1 MDWKGIRLSLS
12 SGNPNQSNQ
21 YPVLKTWFVRLGTP
35 YNFENAKMALRSNVA
50 PMGDLSRKKIAK
62 DESLEEAT
70 MGNYTELSENQLSLS
85 FDIDIPYDILSN
97 GKAHSISL
105 QELNLKAEYR
115 YYAAPRVDKQVYLV
129 AAIEDYSK
137 YNLLPGEANIVFEG
151 LYVGKTYIDP
161 NQTDDKLTITMG
173 NDKKVSVKREKI
185 ADKSQ
190 TKFISSY
197 KEQTFTY
204 DILLRNNKKEPISL
218 VLKDQY
224 PVSTEKDIEVELLES
239 TRASQDEQTHIL
251 TWELTLKPNE
261 TKTFRISYKLKYPKD
276 KTVN

>member
-1 MDWKGIRLSLS
+1 MDK
-12 SGNPNQSNQ
+12 
-21 YPVLKTWFVRLGTP
+21 
-35 YNFENAKMALRSNVA
+35 E
-50 PMGDLSRKKIAK
+50 
-62 DESLEEAT
+62 
-70 MGNYTELSENQLSLS
+70 
-85 FDIDIPYDILSN
+85 
-97 GKAHSISL
+97 
-105 QELNLKAEYR
+105 
-115 YYAAPRVDKQVYLV
+115 VYLV

-239 TRASQDEQTHIL
+239 THASQDEQTHIL